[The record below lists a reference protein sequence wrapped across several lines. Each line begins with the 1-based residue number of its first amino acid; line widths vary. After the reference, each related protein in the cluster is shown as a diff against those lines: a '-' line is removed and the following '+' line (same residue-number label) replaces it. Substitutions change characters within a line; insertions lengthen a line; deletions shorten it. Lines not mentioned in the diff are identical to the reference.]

1 LSAQIAVERGVENV
15 VTSRGGP
22 PAAARDFRCGQIFSD
37 GGSVALGRV
46 SWFGTQGMVCP
57 EIERGDT
64 VSHKFIDQ
72 MMEQSQA
79 GDLRSPVS
87 ETLGMHLVAFG
98 RGEAVYEMDAREEL
112 GNPLGVIQ
120 GGIATALADA
130 AMAAATTTI
139 LTDEEIQTS
148 AITTIDIFA
157 RFIRP
162 VNAKKVERLRAEAK
176 VVRAGGRL
184 VWAEAD
190 LLADGEIVGKFAATG
205 IRVAFDPQSYIAERG
220 GSG

>member
-1 LSAQIAVERGVENV
+1 
-15 VTSRGGP
+15 
-22 PAAARDFRCGQIFSD
+22 
-37 GGSVALGRV
+37 
-46 SWFGTQGMVCP
+46 
-57 EIERGDT
+57 
-64 VSHKFIDQ
+64 VSHEFIDN
-72 MMEQSQA
+72 MMEQSKA

-87 ETLGMHLVAFG
+87 ETLGMHLVEFG

-120 GGIATALADA
+120 GGVATALADA

-139 LTDEEIQTS
+139 LTDEEIQKS

-176 VVRAGGRL
+176 VVLAGGRL
-184 VWAEAD
+184 VWAEAE
-190 LLADGEIVGKFAATG
+190 LFADGEIVGKFAATG

-220 GSG
+220 SSDE

>member
-1 LSAQIAVERGVENV
+1 MSHQLVDQI
-15 VTSRGGP
+15 
-22 PAAARDFRCGQIFSD
+22 
-37 GGSVALGRV
+37 
-46 SWFGTQGMVCP
+46 
-57 EIERGDT
+57 
-64 VSHKFIDQ
+64 
-72 MMEQSQA
+72 MESNRA

-87 ETLGMHLVAFG
+87 ETLDMRLVEFG
-98 RGEAVYEMDAREEL
+98 RGQAVYEMPAREEL

-120 GGIATALADA
+120 GGVATALADA

-139 LTDEEIQTS
+139 LTDEEIQKS

-162 VNAKKVERLRAEAK
+162 VNAKKVDRLRAEAK

-190 LLADGEIVGKFAATG
+190 LLADGEVVGKFASTG
-205 IRVAFDPQSYIAERG
+205 IRVAFDPQAYLNSKPSSDA
-220 GSG
+220 